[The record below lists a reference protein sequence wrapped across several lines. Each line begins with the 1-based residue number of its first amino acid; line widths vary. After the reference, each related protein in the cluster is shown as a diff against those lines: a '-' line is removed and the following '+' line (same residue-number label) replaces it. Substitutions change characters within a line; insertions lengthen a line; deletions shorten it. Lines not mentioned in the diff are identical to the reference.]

1 MTVVFQEFTNAR
13 WRRPLAVLG
22 AIAGTIAAFG
32 NVATAQQPMYVYSS
46 GYSRPSVIV
55 DLSVLDKLGPAPT
68 LPGLLRTPRAAPLAA
83 IPGATLLPPPATP
96 PSAGASGSMRARS
109 ITAISASP
117 AATVGR
123 PSARW

>member
-1 MTVVFQEFTNAR
+1 MTSGRGLLFGSNKTVRVAKSMTVVFQEFTNAR

-83 IPGATLLPPPATP
+83 IPGATLLPPPA
-96 PSAGASGSMRARS
+96 
-109 ITAISASP
+109 
-117 AATVGR
+117 R
-123 PSARW
+123 PVWAVR